1 MSYLSSD
8 YVQCETIQSILDD
21 NFVNCSAATLDSMP
35 FLEAVTST
43 QMAMG
48 VAQKVSDGNGKVK
61 TVSLIYDRRLVET
74 DVSDSSGTRT
84 CTSSTERYNAYQ
96 TYTID
101 STQWLRAEDKITTAE
116 LATVCS
122 DDVPSLMAKK
132 IGQLVDVLER
142 KIATQTAEEV
152 VGMIGQWND
161 AVGNVNG
168 SSELELATLVSAATK
183 QLDPFMWGNLNIAL
197 NQTGYCAP
205 PIIVGGADMYL
216 GAQAFDSGC
225 CSDTGVD
232 IMNITNKLGKAVMY
246 DKRVAKALGT
256 GGNFANNKSVVF
268 QAGSLALI
276 TYNESPQIQM
286 IGGDYNKFKVNS
298 PRTGLPID
306 IILKDDCGVISIVG
320 YANTKLV
327 GLPADMFANSDD
339 YHGVTYVNKV
349 KVVNPA

>member
-1 MSYLSSD
+1 MSYLSND
-8 YVQCETIQSILDD
+8 YVQCETIQAMLDD
-21 NFVNCSAATLDSMP
+21 NFALCNASTLDAMP

-74 DVSDSSGTRT
+74 DVTDSSGTRT
-84 CTSSTERYNAYQ
+84 CTSNTERYNAYQ

-101 STQWLRAEDKITTAE
+101 STQWLRAEDKVTTAE

-122 DDVPSLMAKK
+122 DDVRSIMAKK
-132 IGQLVDVLER
+132 IEKIVDVLER

-152 VGMIGQWND
+152 VGMIGQWAD
-161 AVGNVNG
+161 TVSNVNV
-168 SSELELATLVSAATK
+168 SNELELATLVSIATK
-183 QLDPFMWGNLNIAL
+183 QLDPFMWANLNIAL
-197 NQTGYCAP
+197 NQTGYCAA
-205 PIIVGGADMYL
+205 PIIVGGSDMYL
-216 GAQAFDSGC
+216 AAQAFDSGC

-232 IMNITNKLGKAVMY
+232 IMSITNKLGRAVMY
-246 DKRVAKALGT
+246 DKRIAKALGT

-286 IGGDYNKFKVNS
+286 IGGNYNKFKVFS

-306 IILKDDCGVISIVG
+306 IVLKDDCGVISIVG

-327 GLPADMFANSDD
+327 GLPTDMFANTDD
-339 YHGVTYVNKV
+339 YNGVSYVNKI
-349 KVVNPA
+349 KVINPS

>member
-1 MSYLSSD
+1 
-8 YVQCETIQSILDD
+8 
-21 NFVNCSAATLDSMP
+21 
-35 FLEAVTST
+35 
-43 QMAMG
+43 
-48 VAQKVSDGNGKVK
+48 
-61 TVSLIYDRRLVET
+61 
-74 DVSDSSGTRT
+74 
-84 CTSSTERYNAYQ
+84 
-96 TYTID
+96 
-101 STQWLRAEDKITTAE
+101 LRAEDKVTTAE

-122 DDVPSLMAKK
+122 DDVRSIMAKK
-132 IGQLVDVLER
+132 IEKIVDVLER

-152 VGMIGQWND
+152 VGMFGDWND
-161 AVGNVNG
+161 AVANVNA
-168 SSELELATLVSAATK
+168 SKELELATLVSTATK

-197 NQTGYCAP
+197 NQTGYCAA
-205 PIIVGGADMYL
+205 PIVVGGSDMYL
-216 GAQAFDSGC
+216 AAQAFDSGC

-286 IGGDYNKFKVNS
+286 IGGNYNKFKVFS

-306 IILKDDCGVISIVG
+306 IVLKDDCGVISIVG

-327 GLPADMFANSDD
+327 GLPTDMFANSDD
-339 YHGVTYVNKV
+339 YHGVTFVNKI